1 MPTVS
6 LNSLELDETFS
17 HSNTLEF
24 NCGLFYMYH
33 IDMPLYFGAYEWGI
47 REKDKKF
54 PKANQQHYNTTKNIL
69 KNQ

>member
-33 IDMPLYFGAYEWGI
+33 IDMPLYFGAYENG
-47 REKDKKF
+47 EYVKKV
-54 PKANQQHYNTTKNIL
+54 PESQSAAL
-69 KNQ
+69 